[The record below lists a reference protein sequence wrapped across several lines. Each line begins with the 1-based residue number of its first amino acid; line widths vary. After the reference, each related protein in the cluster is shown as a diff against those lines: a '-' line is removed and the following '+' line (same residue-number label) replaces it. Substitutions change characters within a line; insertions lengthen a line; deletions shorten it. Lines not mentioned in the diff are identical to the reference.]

1 MSLIHLSDPDADEEQ
16 DSILMP
22 SISQTETE
30 EDINLSECSTREQI
44 GTALSRYESFTD
56 VLTDIPGTTTLVE
69 HKVIVTSSEPIR
81 ALTQHQLS
89 LPKRRK
95 EQTDFASTIKD

>member
-1 MSLIHLSDPDADEEQ
+1 MSLKHHSDPDADEEQ

-22 SISQTETE
+22 SISQTETV
-30 EDINLSECSTREQI
+30 EDIKLSERSTREQL
-44 GTALSRYESFTD
+44 GAALSLCESFTD

-69 HKVIVTSSEPIR
+69 HKVIVTLSEPIR

-89 LPKRRK
+89 LLKRRN
-95 EQTDFASTIKD
+95 EQTDFASTIED